1 MSGKSSQKGMT
12 LVEVLVACS
21 ITAVIVG
28 GLSAAIYMITSVT
41 ERGNAEAS
49 AIHNMQKAVYWIS
62 NDAQMAWTTGLPDGG
77 PAVDSMTLEWADGYG
92 DSHSSNYWLSGTELQ
107 RNYDGNIT
115 TVAWYVTSIE
125 FSISGDVLT
134 FRIEST
140 PPGRW
145 QISRQTTSKVCLR
158 AKTGE

>member
-1 MSGKSSQKGMT
+1 MNGKSNQKGMT
-12 LVEVLVACS
+12 LVEVLIACT
-21 ITAVIVG
+21 ITAMIIG
-28 GLSAAIYMITSVT
+28 GLSVAIYMITNVT
-41 ERGNAEAS
+41 ERGKAESS
-49 AIHNMQKAVYWIS
+49 ALHDIQKAAYWIS

-77 PAVDSMTLEWADGYG
+77 PAVDSMILEWTDGYG
-92 DSHSSNYWLSGTELQ
+92 DSHSCSYWLSDTELQ

-115 TVAWYVTSIE
+115 TAAWYVTSIE

-145 QISRQTTSKVCLR
+145 QISRQTTSKACLR